1 MSVTE
6 PANTIDLGAR
16 RAARRDPAHTRAR
29 LVEAGTE
36 LFAELGLHPVTS
48 AAIARRAGVATGTF
62 YLHFPDKLA
71 LFRAIVQAGLADL
84 RMRQDAAGGRHAAG
98 SEAELRARIDALLD
112 FALEKRAL
120 MRVVFA
126 RGADSA
132 GIAEEIAGVMAPG
145 IERRFAAQQAAGV
158 LAAEIHVPLAA
169 QMRAASLVRAMAWWT
184 EDPARVTREAVAAT
198 ALRLDPTFGALQRR
212 EPRA

>member
-1 MSVTE
+1 MSAADLIK
-6 PANTIDLGAR
+6 PIDLGVR

-48 AAIARRAGVATGTF
+48 AAIARHAGVATGTF

-71 LFRAIVQAGLADL
+71 LFRAIVQSGLADL
-84 RMRQDAAGGRHAAG
+84 RARQDAAGARHAPG
-98 SEAELRARIDALLD
+98 SEAELRARIEALLD
-112 FALEKRAL
+112 FADEKRAL

-132 GIAEEIAGVMAPG
+132 GIAEEIAGVIAPG
-145 IERRFAAQQAAGV
+145 IERRYAAQQFAGT
-158 LAAEIHVPLAA
+158 LNREIHVGLAA
-169 QMRAASLVRAMAWWT
+169 QMRAAALVRAMAWWS
-184 EDPARVTREAVAAT
+184 EDPARVPREAVAAT
-198 ALRLDPTFGALQRR
+198 VLRLDPSFRAPQPHD
-212 EPRA
+212 PRT